1 MSLLEKTM
9 PLTNYPHGVTSFGM
23 PILGSGGNMTT
34 GSVFFVHSGTG
45 SDATANGK
53 DPSAPFATWDYAIGR
68 CAATN
73 GDTIFIME
81 GHAETVTAAITMD
94 VAGVTVIGLGRG
106 RARPAI
112 TPSGAIDT
120 VDVTAANCHIENV
133 RLIGQAADSTA
144 SMNIAG
150 DDCTVVNCIIEQ
162 GATPLV
168 GVTIAGAD
176 RFQFLGCLFL
186 GTAAGPDVG
195 IDIETGDSEDWVV
208 QDCTF
213 NYVQSVGCDLAGIRA
228 SFKQSGGLVKNNNFI
243 AMNVTAIDIN
253 SSVNALSDGL
263 IVDNRIGAIAAVAN
277 IDTLIDAG
285 GYLLCGNLGTDL
297 PAEAGGTVPVTTPA

>member
-1 MSLLEKTM
+1 M
-9 PLTNYPHGVTSFGM
+9 PLTNFPHGVTSFGM
-23 PILGSGGNMTT
+23 PTMGAGNYMTT
-34 GSVFFVHSGTG
+34 GNVFFVHSGTG
-45 SDATANGK
+45 SDATANGS

-73 GDTIFIME
+73 GDYIFIME

-94 VAGVTVIGLGRG
+94 VAGVTVVGLGRG

-120 VDVTAANCHIENV
+120 VTVTAANCHIENV

-144 SMNIAG
+144 SMNVSG
-150 DDCTVVNCIIEQ
+150 DDLSVENCVIEQ

-176 RFQFLGCLFL
+176 RFSFNNCLFM
-186 GTAAGPDVG
+186 GTAAGPDVA
-195 IDIETGDSEDWVV
+195 IDIETGDSEDWQVTN
-208 QDCTF
+208 CTF
-213 NYVQSVGCDLAGIRA
+213 NYVQSVGLDLAGIRA
-228 SFKQSGGLVKNNNFI
+228 SFKQSGGLVSNCKFI
-243 AMNVTAIDIN
+243 GMNVTAIDIN
-253 SSVNALSDGL
+253 SSVNALSDGM
-263 IVDNRIGAIAAVAN
+263 ITDCRIGAIASVAN

-285 GYLLCGNLGTDL
+285 GYLLMENRGTDL
-297 PAEAGGTVPVTTPA
+297 PAEAGGLVPVTTPA